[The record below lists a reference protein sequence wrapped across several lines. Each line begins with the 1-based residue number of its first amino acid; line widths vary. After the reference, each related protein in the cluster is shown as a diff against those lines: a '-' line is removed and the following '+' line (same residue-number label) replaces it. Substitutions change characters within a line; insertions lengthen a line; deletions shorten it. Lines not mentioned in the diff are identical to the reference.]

1 MKRIRMKVIA
11 KVLFLLANACLMAFL
26 VGCSGNK
33 EQKAEYAKYV
43 KTIKVRSNTG
53 NKITSFNGKVEELKD
68 VNLSFRVGGPIINL
82 KVKEGDFVKKGEV
95 IAEIDDRDY
104 KIRYNQAKAA
114 YEQTKSE
121 FKRYKELYKRKKIS
135 ANNYEKFE
143 TAYINAENNYK
154 TADNALRDTKLKAP
168 FSGYIYKKQVEKH
181 ETVGPGAPIVSIID
195 MSKMD
200 ISIHLTE
207 NQLGTFDQ
215 VENLYCKIEG
225 ANEDSLP
232 VKIKSINKKSNG
244 ADLYG
249 VKLSLSNSNNKV
261 KPGMTADV
269 FVEYSTDSNNKTL
282 VPINS
287 VFSIEQTSYVWIYN
301 STTKQVNK
309 KKVKIGDITNKGEVE
324 VLQGLKAGDIVV
336 TAGVHSLTENQ
347 KVKLIKAKSKTNI
360 GGLL

>member
-1 MKRIRMKVIA
+1 MKLGKMKTIA
-11 KVLFLLANACLMAFL
+11 KVLFLLTNACLMALL
-26 VGCSGNK
+26 VGCNGAE
-33 EQKAEYAKYV
+33 EQKAEQAKYV
-43 KTIKVRSNTG
+43 KTVKVKSNNG
-53 NKITSFNGKVEELKD
+53 NKVNSFSGKVEELKD
-68 VNLSFRVGGPIINL
+68 VNLSFRVGGPMVTL
-82 KVKEGDFVKKGEV
+82 KVEEGDYVKKGEV

-104 KIRYNQAKAA
+104 IIRYNQAKAA

-154 TADNALRDTKLKAP
+154 SADNALRDTKLIAP
-168 FSGYIYKKQVEKH
+168 FSGYIYKKEAEKF
-181 ETVGPGAPIVSIID
+181 ETVGPGTPIVSIID

-207 NQLGTFDQ
+207 SQLGGFNKLQ
-215 VENLYCKIEG
+215 NVYCKIAG
-225 ANEDSLP
+225 AKEDSLP
-232 VKIKSINKKSNG
+232 LKVKSINKKSNG

-249 VKLSLSNSNNKV
+249 VKLSLNNPNNKI

-269 FVEYSTDSNNKTL
+269 YVEYSSGNESKTL
-282 VPINS
+282 IPTNA

-301 STTKQVNK
+301 KTTEKVNK
-309 KKVKIGDITNKGEVE
+309 KKIKLGDITSNGKIE
-324 VLQGLKAGDIVV
+324 VLSGLKHGDVIVS
-336 TAGVHSLTENQ
+336 AGVHSLSENQ
-347 KVKLIKAKSKTNI
+347 KVKLLKAKSRTNV